1 MASDAV
7 VHLIDDDDGVRQA
20 VAFLLT
26 TSGFAVRVYES
37 ATLFLDALASVQPG
51 CIVTDVRM
59 PGMDGLALQRELK
72 ARGVSLPIIVITGHA
87 DVPLAVQ
94 ARKAGAIDFIEK
106 PFNDDTLLS
115 AIQLAIDRHAKD
127 FRRADEAATIKVRL
141 D

>member
-7 VHLIDDDDGVRQA
+7 VHLIDDDDGVRRA

-26 TSGFAVRVYES
+26 TAGFAVRVYES
-37 ATLFLDALASVQPG
+37 AVAFLDALGSVQPG

-72 ARGVSLPIIVITGHA
+72 ARGVSLPVIVITGHA

-94 ARKAGAIDFIEK
+94 AMKSGARF
-106 PFNDDTLLS
+106 
-115 AIQLAIDRHAKD
+115 H
-127 FRRADEAATIKVRL
+127 
-141 D
+141 